1 MCILP
6 RVQIVALAGPNISG
20 TMKQP
25 DIASGY

>member
-6 RVQIVALAGPNISG
+6 RVQIVSLAGPNVNGSL
-20 TMKQP
+20 KQP